1 MIGNPTSCI
10 VSTHLTMATF
20 FSSVS
25 VPPNLI
31 LLLLVLPFK
40 WFPRK
45 NNGIPQF
52 LLAFFIVLVPLSST
66 FIACFKAEYSN
77 PLYQTLTSLGAHLIA
92 PRETFSLFVGLFTP
106 LAVHSPISHR
116 PLWALKANIGKH
128 ANKQEYGKKVQTC
141 FHTTQG
147 YQHQTLKRTLHIHF
161 LQKNTCPILEMEQ
174 LVLSI

>member
-1 MIGNPTSCI
+1 VTSTIFIFNCCKVISNPTSCI

-52 LLAFFIVLVPLSST
+52 LLANFIVLVPLSST

-106 LAVHSPISHR
+106 LGCALPHQSPPIMS
-116 PLWALKANIGKH
+116 PKSKH
-128 ANKQEYGKKVQTC
+128 W
-141 FHTTQG
+141 
-147 YQHQTLKRTLHIHF
+147 
-161 LQKNTCPILEMEQ
+161 
-174 LVLSI
+174 